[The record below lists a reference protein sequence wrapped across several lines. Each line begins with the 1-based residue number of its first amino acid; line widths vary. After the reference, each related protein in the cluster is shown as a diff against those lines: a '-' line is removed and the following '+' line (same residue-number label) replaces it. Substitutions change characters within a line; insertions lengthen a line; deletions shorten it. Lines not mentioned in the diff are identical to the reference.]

1 MDKVKLANNLLSQKE
16 EGFSISRSIRNSWK
30 RLTFR
35 LALLLIAI
43 YFYFNAAPNE
53 AFLLVIGILLGG
65 TLQDIGWVWRIG
77 KNWNFTKEI
86 INWDK
91 VKEIAKNS

>member
-1 MDKVKLANNLLSQKE
+1 MDKAKLAKNLLSQRE
-16 EGFSISRSIRNSWK
+16 DGFSISRSIRKSWK
-30 RLTFR
+30 RLSFR
-35 LALLLIAI
+35 LAILVIAI
-43 YFYFNAAPNE
+43 YFYFSTTPNE

-86 INWDK
+86 INWNK
-91 VKEIAKNS
+91 VEEIAENS